1 MKVLTMAN
9 YLYDSRYPEF
19 QRNKTGYGMMV
30 SEIFKGVSNQTDS
43 SFISH
48 VLTCGHNQILKH
60 TISDVI
66 FSAKM
71 ADLNNAIKYSKQYGS
86 NYKDRTRY
94 FYYAVNEGYI
104 RKVISQKKPDIVHI
118 HGVGISLMPA
128 ISVCENNKIPYL
140 VTLHGLIGLHS
151 SVNTPLHDK
160 MIEKEIIKHFD
171 KTNRIYSVISSG
183 IKRRIIENYHVNNVD
198 NIKVILNGT
207 NIESNEYDPKFEH
220 LRDKYKIKSDYKLLI
235 AIGNICERKNQEQI
249 IRAIKLLTDNSIKC
263 HLFICGN
270 DTTNGRFNSIV
281 RENGLDNIVHNLGF
295 VDKSSIWTIL
305 KQVDLNIVASKD
317 EGFGLSIIESL
328 CAGVPTVTFKDL
340 DAVVDLYDKEVM
352 LLSDDRSDQG
362 LADAIGFALQK
373 KWNRDLIIAQSKLF
387 QMKNISA
394 QYISTYDM
402 VRFFDEYKGKKK

>member
-1 MKVLTMAN
+1 MKVLTIAN
-9 YLYDSRYPEF
+9 YMYDSRYPEF
-19 QRNKTGYGMMV
+19 QRNQSGYGMMV

-71 ADLNNAIKYSKQYGS
+71 ADLNNAIKYSKQNGS
-86 NYKDRTRY
+86 NYKDRIRC

-104 RKVISQKKPDIVHI
+104 RRVISQKKPDIVHI
-118 HGVGISLMPA
+118 HGVSSSLMPA
-128 ISVCENNKIPYL
+128 INVCENNKVPYL
-140 VTLHGLIGLHS
+140 VTLHGLVGLDS
-151 SVNTPLHDK
+151 SVEVPLHDI
-160 MIEKEIIKHFD
+160 MTEKGIIKRFD
-171 KTNRIYSVISSG
+171 ETNRIYSVVSSG
-183 IKRRIIENYHVNNVD
+183 IKRRIIENYCVNNSN

-220 LRDKYKIKSDYKLLI
+220 LRDKYKISSDYKLLV
-235 AIGNICERKNQEQI
+235 AIGNICKRKNQEQI
-249 IRAIKLLTDNSIKC
+249 IRVIKLLADNSIKC

-270 DTTNGRFNSIV
+270 DTTNGRFSSIV
-281 RENGLDNIVHNLGF
+281 RENGLDDSVHYLGF

-340 DAVVDLYDKEVM
+340 DAVVDLYDKETM
-352 LLSDDRSDQG
+352 LLSDDRSDRA

-373 KWNRDLIIAQSKLF
+373 KWNRDLIIKRSKLF

-402 VRFFDEYKGKKK
+402 VRFFDEYNAKKK